1 MMGPGDAG
9 NGPPGLARLRAL
21 RERLR
26 EMRERAGERLTLP
39 FANRGPR
46 WLRRGAWLRWLVLP
60 AILAIVLTTAGWDWG
75 EEFPADVGRDV
86 GREIDNIVDWMTT
99 ELDVLFDVIKEVV
112 QTVLIAIEDFLL
124 WLPWPAFIVAITIT
138 AWRTAGIG
146 VACFSAGALTL
157 LATFGLWDSTMA
169 TVALMAVTV
178 TLSVVIAVPLGVWAS
193 QSDRLDRVLRPILDG
208 MQTMPSFVY
217 LVPAIAFFSL
227 GNVPAVI
234 ATLIYAVPPAVR
246 LTNLGIRQ
254 LPEETLEAAESFG
267 ATPFQLLLKVK
278 IPLATPT
285 IMAGVN
291 QTTLMALAMVVIA
304 SLVGAGGLGE
314 DVNRALGRIEPGNA
328 FLAGLGIVFLA
339 IIIDRITQ
347 AFAGR
352 QQESMGAGGGVG

>member
-1 MMGPGDAG
+1 MSDVPAKKGL
-9 NGPPGLARLRAL
+9 PGLGGLRAL
-21 RERLR
+21 GAWLDLPAAS
-26 EMRERAGERLTLP
+26 RA
-39 FANRGPR
+39 PR
-46 WLRRGAWLRWLVLP
+46 WARWLITLRWLVVP
-60 AILAIVLTTAGWDWG
+60 AILAIVLWQGDWKWAG
-75 EEFPADVGRDV
+75 EFPADVGRDV
-86 GREIDNIVDWMTT
+86 GREIDNVIDWMTT

-112 QTVLIAIEDFLL
+112 LTVLNAIEDFLL
-124 WLPWPAFIVAITIT
+124 WVPWPATIVAVTII
-138 AWRTAGIG
+138 AWRAAGFW
-146 VACFSAGALTL
+146 VAAFSAGALTL
-157 LATFGLWDSTMA
+157 LAAFGLWDSTME

-178 TLSVVIAVPLGVWAS
+178 TLSIIIAVPLGVWAS
-193 QSDRLDRVLRPILDG
+193 QSDRLDKILRPILDG

-267 ATPFQLLLKVK
+267 ATPVQLLLKVK
-278 IPLATPT
+278 IPLAAPT

-314 DVNRALGRIEPGNA
+314 DVNRGLGRIEPGNA

-347 AFAGR
+347 AFASR
-352 QQESMGAGGGVG
+352 QQSSMGAGGGVG